1 MSASSPQSN
10 VTVTINGSDY
20 PMSCAQGEE
29 DKVRALGARI
39 DAVAKQVATAS
50 GPIGESRILVMAAL
64 ILTDQLSDLEDGGAA
79 KPSSAPETLDEDH
92 LAGILENLAGRIE
105 ALTSR

>member
-1 MSASSPQSN
+1 MSASSSN

-20 PMSCAQGEE
+20 PMSCSPGEE

-39 DAVAKQVATAS
+39 DAVAKQVAAAS
-50 GPIGESRILVMAAL
+50 GPIGDSRILVMAAL
-64 ILTDQLSDLEDGGAA
+64 ILTDQLSDLEGAA
-79 KPSSAPETLDEDH
+79 NASLPSSSVDEDQ
-92 LAGILENLAGRIE
+92 LAGVIENLAGRIE

>member
-1 MSASSPQSN
+1 MSASSRN

-20 PMSCAQGEE
+20 PMSCSPGEE
-29 DKVRALGARI
+29 EKVRALGARI
-39 DAVAKQVATAS
+39 DAVAKQVAAAS

-64 ILTDQLSDLEDGGAA
+64 ILTDQLSDLEEGAA
-79 KPSSAPETLDEDH
+79 NASPPSSSVDEDQ
-92 LAGILENLAGRIE
+92 LAGVIENLAGRIE

>member
-29 DKVRALGARI
+29 EKVRALGARI

-64 ILTDQLSDLEDGGAA
+64 ILTDQLSDLEEGAA
-79 KPSSAPETLDEDH
+79 KPSTAPETLDEDH